1 MGILNKFL
9 ILALLLG
16 SFAFSRSGVTS
27 NRSFE
32 NINQNK
38 KNYYSFKE
46 FYGESGDEVDRR
58 KRSHKRRRKI
68 KRPRK
73 GLR

>member
-1 MGILNKFL
+1 MSILNKVL

-16 SFAFSRSGVTS
+16 SFAFSRSGATS
-27 NRSFE
+27 ARSFE
-32 NINQNK
+32 NINQTK
-38 KNYYSFKE
+38 KNHYSFKE
-46 FYGESGDEVDRR
+46 FYGESGDEIDRR

-68 KRPRK
+68 KRPKK